1 MRRRACT
8 CIVASRTSLR
18 CNFEEVYAQGREV
31 TWPSFSS
38 VTANIDDSRR
48 LAWSG
53 ADPSLRLLF
62 IIRVKKSARDIH
74 YISAF
79 SSDSEVLIAPGTVFR
94 VVSPMEWSDPES
106 SNRIELEEVGTK
118 FF

>member
-1 MRRRACT
+1 MYRGIPDFSAMP
-8 CIVASRTSLR
+8 
-18 CNFEEVYAQGREV
+18 NFEEVYAQGREV

-38 VTANIDDSRR
+38 VTANIEESRR
-48 LAWSG
+48 LACSG

-62 IIRVKKSARDIH
+62 VIRVKKSARDIH

-79 SSDSEVLIAPGTVFR
+79 ASDSEVLIAPGTKFR
-94 VVSPMEWSDPES
+94 VVSSMEWSEPEGV
-106 SNRIELEEVGTK
+106 NRVELEEVDTK